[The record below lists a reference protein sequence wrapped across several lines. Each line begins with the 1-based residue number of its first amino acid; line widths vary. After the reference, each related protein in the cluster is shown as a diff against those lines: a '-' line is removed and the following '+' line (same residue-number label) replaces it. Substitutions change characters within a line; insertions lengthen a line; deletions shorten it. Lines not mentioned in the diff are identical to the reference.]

1 MEEIVGKKPLF
12 TPANM
17 ANLLRARGHAIARR
31 KIAKRQA
38 GLHVFTA
45 GGVMLIEWVDFP
57 DAHVES
63 RLMEAVAT
71 MKGLGYEVISIEEG
85 MLYRINE
92 RPDQ

>member
-31 KIAKRQA
+31 KM
-38 GLHVFTA
+38 FTA

-92 RPDQ
+92 RPNQ